1 MQTTYTRRQ
10 SKRRNNR
17 TCIRI
22 RLNQTEKL
30 FINFHDGFLTAAKK
44 KKKRSLFEMVMFK
57 QKKMR
62 FFLLLFNYKAQKL
75 WKYIRRSKE
84 NAFSKN
90 SLNFDKVIVFFFFAN
105 DWSVCSITRL
115 FSALLVFLVVFF
127 FLTLSSPFYPVSHPN
142 FNIQI
147 SETLNFCQLTNVSSL
162 SNRYLEYQVYFCN
175 NDSNN
180 SNNRRTRN
188 WKIN

>member
-90 SLNFDKVIVFFFFAN
+90 SLNFDKVIVFFFLQMIDQF
-105 DWSVCSITRL
+105 VQ
-115 FSALLVFLVVFF
+115 LLVYFLH
-127 FLTLSSPFYPVSHPN
+127 SWYS
-142 FNIQI
+142 
-147 SETLNFCQLTNVSSL
+147 
-162 SNRYLEYQVYFCN
+162 
-175 NDSNN
+175 
-180 SNNRRTRN
+180 
-188 WKIN
+188 